1 VRVRFLKLERTLSG
15 SRDPASSSCH
25 ENDNHVTMMSTC
37 RAKKKSTDFKIFF
50 ELRKKPDLNYFI
62 ERIIGQSVVTTV
74 ERRFAFSVKRE
85 KKKSFLN
92 GFHVTI
98 HDGIAQSV
106 QCIKKW
112 IIFTVP

>member
-1 VRVRFLKLERTLSG
+1 MRVRFLKLERTLSG

-85 KKKSFLN
+85 KKISRHYTRWNSSVGAVYKEMDN
-92 GFHVTI
+92 FHC
-98 HDGIAQSV
+98 SMN
-106 QCIKKW
+106 
-112 IIFTVP
+112 